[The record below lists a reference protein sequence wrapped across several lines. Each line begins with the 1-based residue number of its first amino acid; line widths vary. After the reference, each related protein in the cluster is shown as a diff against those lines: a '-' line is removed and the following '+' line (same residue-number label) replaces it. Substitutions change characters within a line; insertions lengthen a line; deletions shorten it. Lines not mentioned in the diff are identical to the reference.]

1 MEGSA
6 RTPGW
11 TARGNEMATDNQVM
25 LVGNLTDD
33 PELRFTPNGAAV
45 ANFRLAV
52 TPRVRDGDAWKDG
65 ETSFFRVNVWR
76 QMAEN
81 VAESMTKGSRA
92 VVVGRLRTRS
102 WETPEG
108 EKRSVTEVEA
118 DEVAPSLKFAT
129 AKVERASRGGG
140 GGGGGGGEWSGN
152 AGNAGNAGGG
162 SRNSGQFNDEPPF

>member
-1 MEGSA
+1 
-6 RTPGW
+6 
-11 TARGNEMATDNQVM
+11 MATDNQVT

-33 PELRFTPNGAAV
+33 PELKFTANGAAV

-52 TPRVRDGDAWKDG
+52 TPRVREGDSWKDG
-65 ETSFFRVNVWR
+65 ETSFFRINVWR

-92 VVVGRLRTRS
+92 VVVGRLRQRS

-108 EKRSVTEVEA
+108 EKRTVTEVEA

-129 AKVERASRGGG
+129 AKVERSSRGSGGG
-140 GGGGGGGEWSGN
+140 GGDWSGSS
-152 AGNAGNAGGG
+152 GGG
-162 SRNSGQFNDEPPF
+162 SRSSGQFNDEPPF

>member
-1 MEGSA
+1 
-6 RTPGW
+6 
-11 TARGNEMATDNQVM
+11 MATDNQVI

-52 TPRVRDGDAWKDG
+52 TPRVREGDSWKDG
-65 ETSFFRVNVWR
+65 ETSFFRINVWR

-129 AKVERASRGGG
+129 AKVERSSRGGG
-140 GGGGGGGEWSGN
+140 GSGGGGGGGEWPGNSGN
-152 AGNAGNAGGG
+152 SGNSGGG
-162 SRNSGQFNDEPPF
+162 SRSSGQFNDEPPF

>member
-1 MEGSA
+1 
-6 RTPGW
+6 
-11 TARGNEMATDNQVM
+11 MANDNQVM

-52 TPRVRDGDAWKDG
+52 TPRVREGDSWKDG

-76 QMAEN
+76 QQAEN
-81 VAESMTKGSRA
+81 VAETLQKGTRCI
-92 VVVGRLRTRS
+92 VVCRLRTRS

-118 DEVAPSLKFAT
+118 DEIGPSLKFAT
-129 AKVERASRGGG
+129 AKVERSSRGGSG
-140 GGGGGGGEWSGN
+140 GGDW
-152 AGNAGNAGGG
+152 AGSAAGASKG
-162 SRNSGQFNDEPPF
+162 GQFNDEPPF

>member
-1 MEGSA
+1 
-6 RTPGW
+6 
-11 TARGNEMATDNQVM
+11 MANDNQVV
-25 LVGNLTDD
+25 LIGNLTDD

-52 TPRVRDGDAWKDG
+52 TPRVRDGDNWKDG

-140 GGGGGGGEWSGN
+140 GGGEWSGN
-152 AGNAGNAGGG
+152 AGNAGNAGGAGGG

>member
-1 MEGSA
+1 
-6 RTPGW
+6 
-11 TARGNEMATDNQVM
+11 MATDNQVT

-33 PELRFTPNGAAV
+33 PELRFTPSGAAV

-52 TPRVRDGDAWKDG
+52 TPRVREGDSWKDG

-81 VAESMTKGSRA
+81 VAETMTKGSRA
-92 VVVGRLRTRS
+92 IVVGRLRTRS

-108 EKRSVTEVEA
+108 EKRSVTEIEA
-118 DEVAPSLKFAT
+118 DEVGPSLKFAT

-140 GGGGGGGEWSGN
+140 GGDY
-152 AGNAGNAGGG
+152 AGNSSAPK
-162 SRNSGQFNDEPPF
+162 STGQFNDEPPF